1 MEEFNTQQVIQTYSN
16 IEAPPPWF
24 APALAAALAP
34 MEAAIASMVATIAPM
49 AATIAPMAAAI
60 APMVASITR
69 LENRLIQSMN
79 GSAMHSSDFLI
90 APVSPVQPA
99 EFPRTCGE
107 LMTMTL
113 DDCNVIIATYN
124 IIVAD
129 NDELAQ
135 KRSKIAA
142 FLGVRGVV
150 GLRTIF

>member
-1 MEEFNTQQVIQTYSN
+1 MNEVLEKLFFIDMEEFNTQQVIQTYSN
-16 IEAPPPWF
+16 VEAPPPWF

-34 MEAAIASMVATIAPM
+34 MEAAIATM

-60 APMVASITR
+60 TR
-69 LENRLIQSMN
+69 LENRLVQSMN
-79 GSAMHSSDFLI
+79 GSAMHSSDFLT
-90 APVSPVQPA
+90 APVSPAQPA

-107 LMTMTL
+107 LTTMTL
-113 DDCNVIIATYN
+113 EDCNVIIATYN

>member
-24 APALAAALAP
+24 GPALAAAMAPALAAALAP
-34 MEAAIASMVATIAPM
+34 MEAAIATM

-60 APMVASITR
+60 TR
-69 LENRLIQSMN
+69 LENRLVQSMN
-79 GSAMHSSDFLI
+79 GSAMHSSDFLT
-90 APVSPVQPA
+90 APVSPAQPA

-107 LMTMTL
+107 LTTMTL
-113 DDCNVIIATYN
+113 EDCNVIIATYN

-129 NDELAQ
+129 NDELAE

-142 FLGVRGVV
+142 FLGVRRVA
-150 GLRTIF
+150 LSTIL

>member
-16 IEAPPPWF
+16 VEAPPPWF

-34 MEAAIASMVATIAPM
+34 M
-49 AATIAPMAAAI
+49 AAA
-60 APMVASITR
+60 ITR

-79 GSAMHSSDFLI
+79 GSAIHSSDFLT
-90 APVSPVQPA
+90 APVSPAQPA

-107 LMTMTL
+107 LTTMTL
-113 DDCNVIIATYN
+113 EDCNVIIATYN

-142 FLGVRGVV
+142 FLGVRRVV
-150 GLRTIF
+150 LNTIL

>member
-16 IEAPPPWF
+16 VEAPPPWF

-34 MEAAIASMVATIAPM
+34 M
-49 AATIAPMAAAI
+49 AAAL
-60 APMVASITR
+60 TR
-69 LENRLIQSMN
+69 LENRLVQSMN

-90 APVSPVQPA
+90 APVSPAQPA

-107 LMTMTL
+107 LTTMTL
-113 DDCNVIIATYN
+113 EDCNVIIATYN

-142 FLGVRGVV
+142 FLGVRRVV
-150 GLRTIF
+150 LNTIL

>member
-24 APALAAALAP
+24 APALATALAP

-49 AATIAPMAAAI
+49 ATAI

-90 APVSPVQPA
+90 APVSPAQPA

-129 NDELAQ
+129 NDELAE

-142 FLGVRGVV
+142 FLGVRRVA
-150 GLRTIF
+150 LSTIL

>member
-1 MEEFNTQQVIQTYSN
+1 
-16 IEAPPPWF
+16 
-24 APALAAALAP
+24 
-34 MEAAIASMVATIAPM
+34 
-49 AATIAPMAAAI
+49 
-60 APMVASITR
+60 
-69 LENRLIQSMN
+69 
-79 GSAMHSSDFLI
+79 
-90 APVSPVQPA
+90 
-99 EFPRTCGE
+99 
-107 LMTMTL
+107 MTMTL